1 VAIVPE
7 DSPYDL
13 STFPGSLRVDVTKET
28 KLIPGHR
35 EYAITAE
42 VVIPRSAAS
51 KIGEDPLFL
60 TRWVVSLLRMWSAPT
75 VSVPVISNKPFSVA
89 LRAEGDEA
97 LILPFETQARG
108 IYLETEGGR
117 SISRDRVLWV
127 KDSWMS
133 GVRLANEHKDWALGV
148 LLVWAALEGLFSPAR
163 SELRFRVSALISSFL
178 EPPGTQRRLL
188 HNRIAKLY
196 NARSIAAHERSS
208 IDRQVLLESMELL
221 RGLIIKMIS
230 ASHVPSKDE
239 LEAFLF
245 CG

>member
-1 VAIVPE
+1 MKTGQRG
-7 DSPYDL
+7 L
-13 STFPGSLRVDVTKET
+13 DVTKET

-42 VVIPRSAAS
+42 VVIARSAAS

-60 TRWVVSLLRMWSAPT
+60 TRWVVSLLRKWSAPT

-89 LRAEGDEA
+89 LRAEDDEA

-133 GVRLANEHKDWALGV
+133 GV
-148 LLVWAALEGLFSPAR
+148 S
-163 SELRFRVSALISSFL
+163 LIL
-178 EPPGTQRRLL
+178 P
-188 HNRIAKLY
+188 
-196 NARSIAAHERSS
+196 
-208 IDRQVLLESMELL
+208 
-221 RGLIIKMIS
+221 
-230 ASHVPSKDE
+230 
-239 LEAFLF
+239 
-245 CG
+245 